1 MLGQAEIIVKLREI
15 EEQARRAL
23 ADPNMAKERLRLI
36 LGIAGHLALKLEIE
50 TTDIRRQAKSGGL
63 HSI

>member
-1 MLGQAEIIVKLREI
+1 MSDQAEIIVKLREI

-50 TTDIRRQAKSGGL
+50 TSDIRQKSKGQSL
-63 HSI
+63 HSV

>member
-1 MLGQAEIIVKLREI
+1 MSDQAEVIVKLREI

-23 ADPNMAKERLRLI
+23 VDPNMAKERLRLI

-50 TTDIRRQAKSGGL
+50 TSDIRQKSKGQSL
-63 HSI
+63 HSV

>member
-1 MLGQAEIIVKLREI
+1 MSDQAEIIIKLREI

-23 ADPNMAKERLRLI
+23 ADPNMANERLRLI

-50 TTDIRRQAKSGGL
+50 TSDIRQKSKGQSL
-63 HSI
+63 HSV

>member
-1 MLGQAEIIVKLREI
+1 MSDQAEIIVKLREI

-50 TTDIRRQAKSGGL
+50 TSDIRQKSKSQGL
-63 HSI
+63 HSV

>member
-1 MLGQAEIIVKLREI
+1 MSDQAEIIVKLREI

-50 TTDIRRQAKSGGL
+50 TSDIRQKSKGQGL
-63 HSI
+63 HSV

>member
-1 MLGQAEIIVKLREI
+1 MSDQAEVIVKLREI

-50 TTDIRRQAKSGGL
+50 TSDIRHKSKGQSL
-63 HSI
+63 HSV